1 MEQAEAFCIHQELSR
16 EGVERGW
23 RWWTGQSLVNGC
35 SRCFSFA
42 GSSARRPR
50 GIHPASLLG
59 PLLAGSSPHLQIW
72 AASATAQKR
81 SSLQSGE
88 PPLPDSTRQLPYA
101 FPLLSEDMKSGSW
114 RQRKWEVLGE
124 SGAQIYDHIQ
134 G

>member
-1 MEQAEAFCIHQELSR
+1 M
-16 EGVERGW
+16 
-23 RWWTGQSLVNGC
+23 NGC

-50 GIHPASLLG
+50 GIRPASLLG

-114 RQRKWEVLGE
+114 RQRKWEILGE